1 MKKILT
7 ILLTA
12 ILSIGAFNAKASSGE
27 GEESGKID
35 TKAIIF
41 EHLGDRYGWEVP
53 FCHHLSIPLPI
64 IVANQ
69 RLNVVSLEASI
80 SSIVSLTYNAK

>member
-35 TKAIIF
+35 TRAPAMGGRFQSATI
-41 EHLGDRYGWEVP
+41 
-53 FCHHLSIPLPI
+53 
-64 IVANQ
+64 
-69 RLNVVSLEASI
+69 
-80 SSIVSLTYNAK
+80 

>member
-64 IVANQ
+64 IV
-69 RLNVVSLEASI
+69 RDYEGS
-80 SSIVSLTYNAK
+80 

>member
-41 EHLGDRYGWEVP
+41 EHLGDRYG
-53 FCHHLSIPLPI
+53 
-64 IVANQ
+64 
-69 RLNVVSLEASI
+69 
-80 SSIVSLTYNAK
+80 